1 MKKNNNIVEAITTKD
16 TLLVPKYSEIRS
28 RKDIDISSR
37 LSDIHSF
44 DLPLISSPMDTVTEK
59 EMLVAMNDCG
69 GFGILHRYNRIED
82 QIKIIESI
90 KWTDKSKGKKT
101 FVGAAI
107 GVTGDY
113 LERAMELCGLA
124 DLICLDVAHGHHIL
138 VKEALNNLIKAG
150 VKDKTHIMAGNVAT
164 FQGFEDL
171 SNWGAD
177 SVRVGI
183 GGGSICSTR
192 IQTGHGV
199 PNLHAVMECAKSTRD
214 TKLIVDGGVKNSG
227 DIVKLLA
234 AGADFVMCGSL
245 LSGAQETPGKIITSE
260 DGRSFKKFRGM
271 ASKEAQIEWKG
282 EASSLEGVS
291 TLVPARGSI
300 KDILREI
307 ETGIRSG
314 LSYSGARNLHDLRD
328 KAEFIVQTVAGQAE
342 SSIHI

>member
-1 MKKNNNIVEAITTKD
+1 MKKSNKIVEALATKD
-16 TLLVPKYSEIRS
+16 TLLVPKYSEIES
-28 RKDIDISSR
+28 RKDIDITSR
-37 LSDIHSF
+37 LSGAHTF

-59 EMLVAMNDCG
+59 EMLVAMDQCG
-69 GFGILHRYNRIED
+69 GFGILHRYNKIEE
-82 QIKIIESI
+82 QVKIAESI
-90 KWTDKSKGKKT
+90 KWKDKSKRKST
-101 FVGAAI
+101 FVGAAV

-113 LERAMELCGLA
+113 LERAMELCGLV
-124 DLICLDVAHGHHIL
+124 DLICLDVAHGHHSL

-150 VKDKTHIMAGNVAT
+150 VKNNTHIMAGNVAT

-199 PNLHAVMECAKSTRD
+199 PNLHAVMECAKSTCD
-214 TKLIVDGGVKNSG
+214 TKLIADGGVKNSG

-245 LSGAQETPGKIITSE
+245 LSGTKETPGKIITSE
-260 DGRSFKKFRGM
+260 GGEKFKRYRGM
-271 ASKEAQIEWKG
+271 ASKEAQIDWKG

-291 TLVPARGSI
+291 ALVPARGSV
-300 KDILREI
+300 KDVLREI

-314 LSYSGARNLHDLRD
+314 FSYSGARNLCDLRD

-342 SSIHI
+342 SSIHV